1 MNTCPNRQPQ
11 HSIYFMCKFTWT
23 LIQAPPHPNKT
34 RRPSKGRGPTI
45 CNWGFNFALF
55 FFGELTLCFWGY
67 ACVLVPSGA
76 IWCHLMPSDAIWCHC
91 GCAIR
96 QLLCRSGLAT
106 SRLLLADNEA
116 LISVPRERR
125 DVKGKRDVKRK
136 FSFSVHIIGTD
147 FAQHAYSFPCACT
160 IYAM

>member
-1 MNTCPNRQPQ
+1 MCERASHVIIPPYPTPPPPPMNTCPNRQPQ

-55 FFGELTLCFWGY
+55 FLVSWHYAFGGMPVSWCH
-67 ACVLVPSGA
+67 LVPSGA
-76 IWCHLMPSDAIWCHC
+76 IWCHLMPLW
-91 GCAIR
+91 
-96 QLLCRSGLAT
+96 LCNPAATLRSGLAT

-116 LISVPRERR
+116 LISVPRER
-125 DVKGKRDVKRK
+125 DVKGKR
-136 FSFSVHIIGTD
+136 
-147 FAQHAYSFPCACT
+147 C
-160 IYAM
+160 